1 VSEPKDKDTFVVRF
15 EYQIVVKSGDKKV
28 VEEAARVFQEA
39 MLPPIL
45 TRTVD
50 KLDAPA
56 ETRMRVKM
64 QDGTPMF
71 YRMPLIVDT
80 VEDLAKLDAEPT
92 ENAKVKGSSGEGY
105 VYRPDVQPGADGLD
119 LRYTVTSRGPKG
131 GVWIEVEYLR
141 RAATQAQQRHA
152 EHLARQNG
160 GAQGNGLGA
169 RGGRR

>member
-1 VSEPKDKDTFVVRF
+1 MSEPKDKDTYVVRF
-15 EYQIVVKSGDKKV
+15 EYQIVLKSGDQKV

-45 TRTVD
+45 TRSVQ
-50 KLDAPA
+50 KLDTPA

-71 YRMPLIVDT
+71 YRLPIIVDS
-80 VEDLAKLDAEPT
+80 VEDLAKLDAEAT
-92 ENAKVKGSSGEGY
+92 ENAKVKGSAGEGY

-119 LRYTVTSRGPKG
+119 LRYTVTSRAPKG

-141 RAATQAQQRHA
+141 RAAVQAQQRHA
-152 EHLARQNG
+152 EHLAKQNG
-160 GAQGNGLGA
+160 GGAGSSFGLRGA
-169 RGGRR
+169 RR